1 MTINE
6 LLYDFIEIYGKSI
19 WTYSTYSLN
28 LRHYRTYIKPYIGE
42 EQIEKVT
49 TKFIEEFYVK
59 LLDVPSP
66 SQLRENCSPNTIK
79 LIHKLLNSAFKRAL
93 IWKLIKE
100 NPVENAIRPKEQLKP
115 RDIWTIDVL
124 KEANELCMD
133 PNLKLAMNIAFSS
146 TLRLGEILALE
157 WDRVYLNTN
166 RPYLYIDRILQR
178 VEMEAY
184 YELNGRD
191 VYKIFSQKTK
201 NSKSILVMKKPK
213 TESSVRKVYIPNTLV
228 GMLREHY
235 EILGNYKKSNV
246 NFEDNNLVFCSRTG
260 TPIEPRRISK
270 LFQMFIQENNL
281 PKVCFHSLRHTS
293 VTYKLK
299 LTNGNLKAVQG
310 DSGHATI
317 KMITDVYSRI
327 IDEDRMNNADLIEES
342 FYNNNKNAKINLKE
356 NSNESLANLEKLL
369 ATESG
374 KRLLEAINGVLED
387 VK

>member
-1 MTINE
+1 
-6 LLYDFIEIYGKSI
+6 
-19 WTYSTYSLN
+19 
-28 LRHYRTYIKPYIGE
+28 
-42 EQIEKVT
+42 
-49 TKFIEEFYVK
+49 
-59 LLDVPSP
+59 
-66 SQLRENCSPNTIK
+66 
-79 LIHKLLNSAFKRAL
+79 
-93 IWKLIKE
+93 
-100 NPVENAIRPKEQLKP
+100 
-115 RDIWTIDVL
+115 
-124 KEANELCMD
+124 MD

-246 NFEDNNLVFCSRTG
+246 NFEDNNLVFCSRSG

-317 KMITDVYSRI
+317 KMITDVYSHI
-327 IDEDRMNNADLIEES
+327 IDEDRMNNADLIEE
-342 FYNNNKNAKINLKE
+342 AIIE
-356 NSNESLANLEKLL
+356 NSQFS
-369 ATESG
+369 SG
-374 KRLLEAINGVLED
+374 FFLISFTS
-387 VK
+387 